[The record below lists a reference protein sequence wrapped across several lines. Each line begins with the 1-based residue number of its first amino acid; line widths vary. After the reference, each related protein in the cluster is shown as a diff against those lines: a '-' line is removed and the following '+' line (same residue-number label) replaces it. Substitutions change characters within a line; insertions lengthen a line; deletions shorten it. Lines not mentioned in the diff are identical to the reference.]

1 MRPFTDDRLER
12 LREKLVEV
20 GRALPARTA
29 SGDAARALADAGVFK
44 LCVPS
49 SYGGVADEVSPLAL
63 VVAREV
69 LAGLAADCDAAL
81 AVQAL
86 AALPIGWAGTKEQR
100 ERWLPALASG
110 SARGAFALTERDS
123 GSDVGALAT
132 TAVRDDGGYRLDG
145 EKVLISGSLAATAL
159 VVFARTGE
167 PGARRAVTAF
177 IVPADAPGI

>member
-12 LREKLVEV
+12 LREKLLEV
-20 GRALPARTA
+20 GRALPTRAA
-29 SGDAARALADAGVFK
+29 PGDAARALADAGAFK

-49 SYGGVADEVSPLAL
+49 IYGGVADEVSPLAL

-69 LAGLAADCDAAL
+69 LAGVAADCDAAL

-110 SARGAFALTERDS
+110 RARGAFALTERDS

-132 TAVRDDGGYRLDG
+132 TATRDEDGYRLDG
-145 EKVLISGSLAATAL
+145 EKVLISGAIAATVL
-159 VVFARTGE
+159 IVFARAG
-167 PGARRAVTAF
+167 
-177 IVPADAPGI
+177 APGVLAR